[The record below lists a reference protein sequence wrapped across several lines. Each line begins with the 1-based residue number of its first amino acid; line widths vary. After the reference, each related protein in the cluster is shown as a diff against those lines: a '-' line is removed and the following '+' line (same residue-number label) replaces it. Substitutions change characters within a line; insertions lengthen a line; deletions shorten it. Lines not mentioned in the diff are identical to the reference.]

1 MVKIRRPNDLSFGI
15 LSSKR
20 RKDANASGGIVGLCR
35 NNLVFV
41 VILLVVL
48 CTAFLYSNH
57 NEGVVRDSSSL
68 GRGYDTS
75 SKSKESL
82 IKEVLIHEV
91 VTVPMVIYANSKDS
105 TNSHNADNT
114 KPRLNLNMNAPVR
127 HLSIQEMMNPEHQQA
142 RTKPLLLTG
151 WKEYQSQSNGDSSND
166 SFSVS
171 MQEENFQK
179 EFGNYTQ
186 YVKNQFVQPL
196 KDKQDR
202 KCLATSS
209 SIVKLMK
216 MKSKSLGIFT
226 GSTDMSKFKNA
237 DKDNGDHLLFFTND
251 LESPDFFRA
260 LKATYTIPSPL
271 HYGADANAYADTED
285 KSGLSFHVFSAMV
298 QGSFHGFHKHDDAH
312 IYQIHGRKM
321 WWFLPPDTKTPPK
334 NNPCLF
340 LVNSDKLHEGQ
351 AATMSV
357 LQQPGETIHVPKNWW
372 HATCA
377 LDDWTIA
384 VGMQRGSPHK
394 YEQKFE
400 SLPQPFVKRSNANAN
415 DKDKTHTI
423 DEKIHPMPWAD
434 GNVFQTRM
442 EECGVKFDW
451 NDPKSWIW
459 FNGDLNAYYNKLIA
473 SDSKRNP
480 NVITSY
486 AVHRWMGKDK
496 STLIH
501 YELIHGMIQQFM
513 EQSESRNLRLLDA
526 GCGLGAGLM
535 WFETNAPKV
544 WSLVGHTIST
554 AQLEFINKLPSHKFD
569 AVLKSYD
576 DLEIYKEEDTPFDV
590 MYSIEAF
597 IHSPDERNTL
607 KKWSEALADGGI
619 IVIVDDFLSVGVD
632 KESDDVQLF
641 SKSWMA
647 NVLQTTSSLSDIA
660 EKFGLELVVDRDLG
674 SEYQVVKRNYRNRIP
689 DIRPTKKKNHQG
701 WLGSGMRQRLMVEGK
716 ITYRLIVFQKKGG
729 MKSSSSSV
737 ALSQVVQGQCASVP
751 LAPDNESLLDFQP
764 LEAEHRT
771 GKGNDGGSKQK
782 CISGWYCCG
791 QGEEWWDNLESKR
804 THNTSYLKLD
814 KSLFGNYMD
823 EMVEHLNTFYRQL
836 PSGVKG
842 KFLDIGG
849 TGSVS
854 SGMSKV
860 TSKFAHFAGPFD
872 YWVLD
877 SDSAAKGLDNALHC
891 DMGDCPE
898 ALDCEFDVT
907 FSHTVIEHS
916 SRPWHVFDEIAR
928 ITKKGGLTLHV
939 VPFSYQYHATPD
951 DNFRFSHKALTSLLE
966 DRGFKILDVGYD
978 ICTKPEK
985 VLKNNIDE
993 HFDVIWLTYV
1003 VGQKL

>member
-1 MVKIRRPNDLSFGI
+1 MVKIRRPNAVSFGS

-20 RKDANASGGIVGLCR
+20 RKNANASGGIVCMVCR
-35 NNLVFV
+35 NNLVFI

-48 CTAFLYSNH
+48 LC
-57 NEGVVRDSSSL
+57 
-68 GRGYDTS
+68 

-82 IKEVLIHEV
+82 IKEQVLIHEV
-91 VTVPMVIYANSKDS
+91 VTVPMVIYDNNYSKDGM
-105 TNSHNADNT
+105 NSHNNAGGNT

-127 HLSIQEMMNPEHQQA
+127 RLSIQEMMNPEHQQA

-151 WKEYQSQSNGDSSND
+151 WKEYQTSQSNGAGDSSND
-166 SFSVS
+166 AFSVS

-179 EFGNYTQ
+179 VFGNYTQ

-209 SIVKLMK
+209 SVVKLMK
-216 MKSKSLGIFT
+216 MKSKSLGIIT
-226 GSTDMSKFKNA
+226 RSTDNKSKQIKKNA
-237 DKDNGDHLLFFTND
+237 DKGKDNGDHILFFTND
-251 LESPDFFRA
+251 SESPDFFRA

-271 HYGADANAYADTED
+271 HYGADTDAETDTAETED
-285 KSGLSFHVFSAMV
+285 KSGKGFHVFSAMV

-321 WWFLPPDTKTPPK
+321 WWFLPPDTQTPPK
-334 NNPCLF
+334 HNPCLF

-351 AATMSV
+351 GQAAAISV

-394 YEQKFE
+394 DEHNFE
-400 SLPQPFVKRSNANAN
+400 SLSQPFVKRSNANAN
-415 DKDKTHTI
+415 AKDKDKTQHTV

-434 GNVFQTRM
+434 GNAFQTRM

-480 NVITSY
+480 NVISSY

-501 YELIHGMIQQFM
+501 YELIHGMIQQFMGM

-576 DLEIYKEEDTPFDV
+576 DLEVYKEENTPFDV

-632 KESDDVQLF
+632 KEADDVQLF

-674 SEYQVVKRNYRNRIP
+674 SEYQVVKRNYRNKIP

-701 WLGSGMRQRLMVEGK
+701 WLGAGMRQRLMVEGK

-764 LEAEHRT
+764 LEAAHRT

-791 QGEEWWDNLESKR
+791 QGEEWWDNLDSKR
-804 THNTSYLKLD
+804 THNTSYLKLE